1 MFRLSESLGQ
11 EIADTEGA
19 AIGRLDDLV
28 VRLEPQARV
37 VRLRIRLGRRR
48 LVDVPWEDVASFD
61 AAGIRLRR
69 LARPET
75 AALGEHELLLERHVL
90 DAQIVD
96 LAGKCLTRVGDVELA
111 LRNGSLAVT
120 GVEVGAEP
128 LLRRLGLSFLARHA
142 GASSITWA
150 DLHLGS
156 YRGRRIQ
163 IASGK
168 PETTLAPRASHAE
181 LLARLAPRARRRRFR
196 LHWIRRRAP
205 T

>member
-11 EIADTEGA
+11 EIVDTEGA

-28 VRLEPQARV
+28 VRLEPRPRV

-48 LVDVPWEDVASFD
+48 LVDVPWEDVASFE
-61 AAGIRLRR
+61 AARIRLRR
-69 LARPET
+69 LERLET
-75 AALGEHELLLERHVL
+75 AALAEHELLLERHVL

-111 LRNGSLAVT
+111 LLNGSLAVT

-128 LLRRLGLSFLARHA
+128 LLRRLGLRFLARHA
-142 GASSITWA
+142 GASWIAWA

-156 YRGRRIQ
+156 YRGRHIQ

-168 PETTLAPRASHAE
+168 PETTLAPPASHAE
-181 LLARLAPRARRRRFR
+181 LVARLAPRARRRRFR
-196 LHWIRRRAP
+196 LRWIRRRAP